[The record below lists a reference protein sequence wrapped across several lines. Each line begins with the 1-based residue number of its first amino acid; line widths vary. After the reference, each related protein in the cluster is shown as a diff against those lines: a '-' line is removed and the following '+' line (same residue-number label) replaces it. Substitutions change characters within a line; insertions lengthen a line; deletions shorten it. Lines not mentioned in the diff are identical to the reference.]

1 MGRLQNG
8 VCMSLLWLFIASFG
22 AGLLGS
28 MGMGGGGIL
37 VIFLSLCTNI
47 PQANAQ
53 GINLLFF
60 IPIALLSVIM
70 YQRQKLIKWKIAIPF
85 AVAGVCFSLLGAY
98 VANSID
104 PVWLRRGFGI
114 LLLVMGIKELF
125 SMEKSH
131 IKKDRTDTR

>member
-1 MGRLQNG
+1 
-8 VCMSLLWLFIASFG
+8 MSLLWLLIAAFG

-37 VIFLSLCTNI
+37 VIFLSLCTDI

-85 AVAGVCFSLLGAY
+85 AVAGVCFSILGAY

-104 PVWLRRGFGI
+104 PVWLRRGFGV
-114 LLLVMGIKELF
+114 LLLIMGIRELF
-125 SMEKSH
+125 SKDKETKEKSN
-131 IKKDRTDTR
+131 K

>member
-1 MGRLQNG
+1 MGRVQNG

-37 VIFLSLCTNI
+37 VIFLSLCTDI

-60 IPIALLSVIM
+60 IPIAVLSVIM
-70 YQRQKLIKWKIAIPF
+70 YQRQKLIKWKIAISF
-85 AVAGVCFSLLGAY
+85 AIAGICFSLLGAY
-98 VANSID
+98 VANNID
-104 PVWLRRGFGI
+104 PIWLRRGFGI
-114 LLLVMGIKELF
+114 LLLIMGIKELF
-125 SMEKSH
+125 NKEKGY
-131 IKKDRTDTR
+131 IKKDG

>member
-1 MGRLQNG
+1 MNL
-8 VCMSLLWLFIASFG
+8 VWLLIASFG

-37 VIFLSLCTNI
+37 VIFLSLCTDI

-60 IPIALLSVIM
+60 IPIAVLSVIM

-85 AVAGVCFSLLGAY
+85 AIAGICFSFLGAY

-104 PVWLRRGFGI
+104 PIWLRRGFGI
-114 LLLVMGIKELF
+114 LLLIMGIRELLNKE
-125 SMEKSH
+125 KGH
-131 IKKDRTDTR
+131 IKKDG